1 MKKEFV
7 DFLFCFVQ
15 TINGDFMNF
24 KTKFMFS

>member
-15 TINGDFMNF
+15 TINGDSMNSE
-24 KTKFMFS
+24 TKFMFS